1 MKKINILFLLF
12 TFPFILFSCKK
23 DTVENPV
30 DVGYNY
36 FPVNV
41 GHWVTYQVDSTY
53 YDDFTDSVRVYHY
66 KIKEFVES
74 AFLDNQNRETQRVER
89 YKQVSDTTNW
99 FISSVWAMNRTAS
112 TAEKIEENQRFI
124 KLVFPVRSGKTWN
137 GNTCNTLN
145 EQEYEFDD
153 VDKPYSVNGLSFD
166 STVTVIQKVES
177 NMIHEDF
184 QVEVFAKNVGLI
196 YKRYKSVDKSTNGS
210 ITKGVDYTYTI
221 ISYGD

>member
-1 MKKINILFLLF
+1 MKKINILFLFF
-12 TFPFILFSCKK
+12 TFPFILLSCKK
-23 DTVENPV
+23 DAVENPV

-74 AFLDNQNRETQRVER
+74 VFLDNQNRETQRIER
-89 YKQVSDTTNW
+89 YKQVFDTTNW

-112 TAEKIEENQRFI
+112 TAEKTEENQRFI
-124 KLVFPVRSGKTWN
+124 KLVFPVRSGRTWN
-137 GNTCNTLN
+137 GNACNTLN

-153 VDKPYSVNGLSFD
+153 VDKPYSVNGLNFD
-166 STVTVIQKVES
+166 STVTVIQKIES
-177 NMIHEDF
+177 NMIHEDY
-184 QVEVFAKNVGLI
+184 QVEVFAKNVGLV

-221 ISYGD
+221 ISYGN